1 MSYSLNDVLFLH
13 MYFFIWS
20 LDDVLLFFL
29 HMFCMTCGILDWPS
43 STAVII
49 WLPCLCLML
58 RPVLFFFNK
67 NLKPSNFPSQL
78 CVHDMETLSVL
89 FGHYPPVTMRWFN
102 ANRRIPVAT
111 GVAFRWHCNQ
121 RIQPQHVGFFQGPW
135 ESIPGSC
142 QIPKTCGH
150 LDNVQVLSSL
160 RQLDPLKFLQLVISR
175 GIITFGHLQL
185 ACQGVWGVSSFWTT
199 PSLWTN
205 GDFDPCGGIHINQ

>member
-1 MSYSLNDVLFLH
+1 MISWWRVVI
-13 MYFFIWS
+13 FFYICFVW
-20 LDDVLLFFL
+20 LVVFWTDLPALLLLFGYRAYASCWGRCYF
-29 HMFCMTCGILDWPS
+29 S
-43 STAVII
+43 SI
-49 WLPCLCLML
+49 
-58 RPVLFFFNK
+58 K

-78 CVHDMETLSVL
+78 CVHDMDTLSVL
-89 FGHYPPVTMRWFN
+89 FGHYPPVTMRWLN

-121 RIQPQHVGFFQGPW
+121 RIQPQHVRFFQGPC